1 MAAAL
6 LDILD
11 SDLCLYH
18 DGRHVCSPG
27 YALLEGDS
35 YRFGDTARGSARRQP
50 RYINTRFWWQLGT
63 QSLQPSL
70 GPARHTAD
78 LVHAHLLDVHRTAG
92 EPDEVVLAVPDSL
105 GRDQLALLLGIA
117 QTCPFR
123 VVGLINRSVL
133 AAEAHG
139 DTDHLFHLEL
149 QLHQALLT
157 QLSVEGGQIR
167 LVRSHALPGS
177 GLLALQEAIVE
188 RVARSFIQN
197 TRFDPRRKADTE
209 QTLYDGLFQSLGALQ
224 TAGEI
229 QVDISGYSTRINVEE
244 LASVADRLHDA
255 ITQETRSVPGP
266 VLLLD
271 PQACLIPGFGAR
283 FSDVRNLDK
292 ENLPAAFA
300 RHHEHIL
307 QPADDLHLLKGL
319 PAGTGTAPRR
329 QTAMADA
336 PRPAPRR
343 AESPPTHILHEARA
357 RPLGHSDIALTDHCR
372 ISRED
377 PGCWV
382 LAGDAK
388 VRVNGAAYAGAPL
401 ETGDE
406 LSANGKSW
414 LLIEVGDPA

>member
-18 DGRHVCSPG
+18 DSRQVCSPG
-27 YALLEGDS
+27 YALLEGDN
-35 YRFGDTARGSARRQP
+35 YRFGETARGSARRQP

-63 QSLQPSL
+63 QPLQPTL

-78 LVHAHLLDVHRTAG
+78 LVHAHLLEVHRAAG
-92 EPDEVVLAVPDSL
+92 EPADVVLAVPDSL

-133 AAEAHG
+133 AAEAHS
-139 DTDHLFHLEL
+139 DSSNLFHLEL

-157 QLSVEGGQIR
+157 QLTVEDGQMR

-177 GLLALQEAIVE
+177 GLLALQEAIVD

-209 QTLYDGLFQSLGALQ
+209 QTLYDGLFQSLGRLQ
-224 TAGEI
+224 TSGET
-229 QVDISGYSTRINVEE
+229 QVDINGYSTRINVEE
-244 LASVADRLHDA
+244 LASVADRLRDA
-255 ITQETRSVPGP
+255 VVQEASHVPDHT
-266 VLLLD
+266 LLLD
-271 PQACLIPGFGAR
+271 PQACLIPGFSGRFREAR
-283 FSDVRNLDK
+283 AVEK
-292 ENLPAAFA
+292 EALPDSLA
-300 RHHEHIL
+300 RHQEHIL
-307 QPADDLHLLKGL
+307 QAPDDLHLLKGL
-319 PAGTGTAPRR
+319 PSGHSPRR
-329 QTAMADA
+329 QKPT
-336 PRPAPRR
+336 PTPQTPRR
-343 AESPPTHILHEARA
+343 RAMTPPTHILHGAHA
-357 RPLGHSDIALTDHCR
+357 RPLGDTDVTLTGSCR
-372 ISRED
+372 LSRKD
-377 PGCWV
+377 VDCWV
-382 LAGDAK
+382 ITGKAE
-388 VRVNGAAYAGAPL
+388 VRVNGEAYRDAPL

-406 LSANGKSW
+406 IRADGKSW